1 MQEFLSS
8 RFGPAGQ
15 WRAAQEQAQ
24 TKMLAWLSSGLE
36 PRQLAFTLALG
47 VAIGCIPLLGVTTGI
62 CALLAML
69 FGLNMPAIQAA
80 NWLAMPFQMILLIPF
95 MKLGQWMFPGAAFMT
110 LDRSKLAAQ
119 VVAAPWQTMGQM
131 GGLFGHALLAWVLA
145 AGPAL
150 LLMTLLLTPV
160 LHLVS
165 RRAAVMQAD

>member
-1 MQEFLSS
+1 MQARFSS
-8 RFGPAGQ
+8 RIIQSSQ

-24 TKMLAWLSSGLE
+24 SRLMAWLSSGLE

-47 VAIGCIPLLGVTTGI
+47 FAIGCIPLLGVTTGI

-80 NWLAMPFQMILLIPF
+80 NWLAMPFQMVLLIPF
-95 MKLGQWMFPGAAFMT
+95 LKLGQWMFPGASFMT
-110 LDRSKLAAQ
+110 LDRSKLTAQ
-119 VVAAPWQTMGQM
+119 VVAAPWHTVGQM
-131 GGLFGHALLAWVLA
+131 GGLFGHALLAWLLA
-145 AGPAL
+145 AAPAL

-165 RRAAVMQAD
+165 RRAAVIEAE

>member
-1 MQEFLSS
+1 MRGFPSS
-8 RFGPAGQ
+8 RFAQAGQ

-24 TKMLAWLSSGLE
+24 SKLLAWLSSGLE

-47 VAIGCIPLLGVTTGI
+47 FAIGCIPLLGVTTGI

-80 NWLAMPFQMILLIPF
+80 NWLAMPFQMVLLIPF
-95 MKLGQWMFPGAAFMT
+95 LKLGQWMFPGASFMT
-110 LDRSKLAAQ
+110 LDRSKLTAQ
-119 VVAAPWQTMGQM
+119 VVAAPWHTVGQM
-131 GGLFGHALLAWVLA
+131 GGLFGHALLAWLLA
-145 AGPAL
+145 ATPAL

-165 RRAAVMQAD
+165 RRAAVIQAE